1 MVDKL
6 TPEPADAGD
15 SRKKKR
21 ADPVPHDAG
30 DASRTNPDPCLDC
43 LEDGIA
49 ILQNQVVQYLNASL
63 AQMLGRA
70 ADEIRQRPWEPVI
83 RSREVHDALKA
94 SPPPAGKSQIGT
106 LRNAAGKR
114 IWIRFRLDPLTYRGE
129 PAWLLV
135 IRDLSEYRRMEEKL
149 IKVKN
154 LESIA
159 ALSGGIAHDYN
170 NLLTVI
176 MGNISLA
183 QAHLDPEQ
191 DIYGL
196 LEEAQKASEVARD
209 LTEKLITFSRGG
221 VPNKEILQ
229 VAPLIRVAA
238 EFTLSGSNLQCEY
251 DLSDEL
257 WPVEVDKKQIS
268 HVIYHL
274 VMNAREAMPG
284 GGIIRIAAQNFEH
297 RDPTLMLTP
306 GRYVRISVCDQ
317 GPGVPADIREK
328 IFDPYFSTKARGAEK
343 GLGLGLSI
351 CYSIINRHRGII
363 DLTKRSGQG
372 ACFTIYLPAAE
383 KGLAVLEA
391 DQPAARHGELGRPAR
406 ILIMDDEAMIRQLV
420 GKIFKRLG
428 HEAAFSKTGEEAIAL
443 YQAAHQAGEP
453 FDVVILD
460 LTVKNGM
467 GGKEAIQHLKRIN
480 PDVQAIV
487 SSGYSNDPVL
497 MDYARYG
504 FVGVVSKP
512 YNYNELRKK
521 LAEMIGVSP

>member
-1 MVDKL
+1 MRTSGAHL
-6 TPEPADAGD
+6 PLE
-15 SRKKKR
+15 
-21 ADPVPHDAG
+21 AG
-30 DASRTNPDPCLDC
+30 DAYLSTQNPCLDC

-49 ILQNQVVQYLNASL
+49 IIQNQVVQYLNASL
-63 AQMLGRA
+63 AEMVGIAVDKIRHQPWDSA
-70 ADEIRQRPWEPVI
+70 ITSSEI
-83 RSREVHDALKA
+83 HDALHA
-94 SPPPAGKSQIGT
+94 SPPPTGTSQIGT
-106 LRNAAGKR
+106 LTDAAGTR
-114 IWIRFRLDPLTYRGE
+114 MWIRFKLDPLTYQGR

-183 QAHLDPEQ
+183 QAHLDPDQ

-221 VPNKEILQ
+221 LPNKEVLR

-238 EFTLSGSNLQCEY
+238 EFTLSGSNLKCEY
-251 DLSDEL
+251 DLSDEI

-284 GGIIRIAAQNFEH
+284 GGIIQIRAQNIEH
-297 RDPTLMLTP
+297 RDPSLMLTP

-317 GPGVPADIREK
+317 GPGISADIRDK
-328 IFDPYFSTKARGAEK
+328 IFDPYFSTKERGAEK

-351 CYSIINRHRGII
+351 CYSIINRHRGMI
-363 DLTKRSGQG
+363 DLSGDSGQG
-372 ACFTIYLPAAE
+372 ACFNIYLPAAE
-383 KGLAVLEA
+383 HDAAVSVP
-391 DQPAARHGELGRPAR
+391 DTPASRHGKLDRPAR
-406 ILIMDDEAMIRQLV
+406 ILIMDDEAMIRQLI
-420 GKIFKRLG
+420 GKIFQRMG
-428 HEAAFSKTGEEAIAL
+428 HQTSFSKTGEEAIAL
-443 YQAAHQAGEP
+443 YQEALQAGKP

-467 GGKEAIQHLKRIN
+467 GGKEAIGHLKRLN
-480 PDVQAIV
+480 PDVRAIV
-487 SSGYSNDPVL
+487 SSGYSNDPA
-497 MDYARYG
+497 MMNYERYG

-512 YNYNELRKK
+512 YNYNELRRK
-521 LAEMIGVSP
+521 LAEMIAVA